1 MNEKKPSLGVKETKT
16 EQPVSNGGT
25 RPKNPSA
32 NILPTEGYVLEIDG
46 KFKTEYATL
55 EEATKAG
62 LELKK
67 KFPYIQVKIY
77 DAKARTRAVVE
88 LLIPDKSAT

>member
-1 MNEKKPSLGVKETKT
+1 MIVDCLEETCMNEKKPSLGVKETKT

-46 KFKTEYATL
+46 KFKTEYVRVV
-55 EEATKAG
+55 
-62 LELKK
+62 KK
-67 KFPYIQVKIY
+67 MKRPKEPVTY
-77 DAKARTRAVVE
+77 RASQAHR
-88 LLIPDKSAT
+88 SA

>member
-1 MNEKKPSLGVKETKT
+1 MNEKKPSLGVKEKKT
-16 EQPVSNGGT
+16 EQPVSNGRT

-46 KFKTEYATL
+46 KFKSEYVTS
-55 EEATKAG
+55 EEALKAG

-67 KFPYIQVKIY
+67 KYPQIQVKVY
-77 DAKARTRAVVE
+77 DAKERTRTPVE
-88 LLIPDKSAT
+88 PSE